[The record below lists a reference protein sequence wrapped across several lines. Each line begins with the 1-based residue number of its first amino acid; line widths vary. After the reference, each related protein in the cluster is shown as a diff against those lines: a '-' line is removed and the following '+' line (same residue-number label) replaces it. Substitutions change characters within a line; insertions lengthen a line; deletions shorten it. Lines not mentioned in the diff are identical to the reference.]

1 MIRSVSNALCRHSL
15 GRKYMKKL
23 ITDKQSVLII
33 AVATA
38 VLSFAYILGG
48 LAYITVSDTSYT
60 AAQDLSTASVW
71 ITLCA
76 VIGYLANLGNLSFD
90 ALVKKDWRLLGE
102 LGGMTVAF
110 FIMAIGLLVSALN
123 VSGIAGD
130 STTTAVGIGLLSLVL
145 LYKAADLSI
154 EAQQSGQASQDA
166 KLWLVAFL
174 GVLLYSIGFG
184 ISFASSSSAAT
195 DGALSFLGFAL
206 LAGTIANAYKNGK
219 FSSTIT
225 LYVVRGVGV
234 LAVASL
240 VAAIAQGMEFSSSAT
255 LTGIKIAGAL
265 PDFLL
270 AAGYGILAYATW
282 SLLASKKSLA
292 TNYTYTPELP
302 KSAEE

>member
-1 MIRSVSNALCRHSL
+1 
-15 GRKYMKKL
+15 MKQL

-166 KLWLVAFL
+166 KLWLTAFL
-174 GVLLYSIGFG
+174 GILLFSIGYG
-184 ISFASSSSAAT
+184 ISFSGSSSAVA
-195 DGALSFLGFAL
+195 DGVLSFLGFAL
-206 LAGTIANAYKNGK
+206 LGGAVANAYKTGK
-219 FSSTIT
+219 FSSVIT
-225 LYVVRGVGV
+225 LYVIRGIGF
-234 LAVASL
+234 LAGASL
-240 VAAIAQGMEFSSSAT
+240 LAAIAQGIEFSSSAS
-255 LTGIKIAGAL
+255 LTGFKVAGAL
-265 PDFLL
+265 PAFLL
-270 AAGYGILAYATW
+270 ALGFGILAYATW
-282 SLLASKKSLA
+282 SLLESKKSLT

-302 KSAEE
+302 KSTEE